1 MLNWVGYLQ
10 TSWVDTLKNDQSK
23 RKKSVLSYFTLFRL
37 PRNSCF
43 YTDLILMKKL
53 WLVKLVLFLFIGQ
66 HMILKATLWKWHH
79 LFHLFLLEKWDEEKL
94 WQLLYFSNYLRLEL
108 RKSSTVTFITKA
120 FCKKMHHFKTMLM
133 MQSLLN
139 LVADVVA
146 LIHIVRK
153 SPKMSHYFNNNCNF
167 QICRVQFSTQKL
179 LNCNLYLKILRL

>member
-10 TSWVDTLKNDQSK
+10 TSWADTLKNDQSK

-79 LFHLFLLEKWDEEKL
+79 LFHLFLLEKRDEEKL

-108 RKSSTVTFITKA
+108 RKSTNLTFITKA
-120 FCKKMHHFKTMLM
+120 FCKKMHHFKTMLI
-133 MQSLLN
+133 MQSLLK

-146 LIHIVRK
+146 LIHI
-153 SPKMSHYFNNNCNF
+153 PHCW
-167 QICRVQFSTQKL
+167 
-179 LNCNLYLKILRL
+179 KITKNVSLFWQQS